1 MRKSYQKVVTL
12 RDSHPVTVLLVEDDP
27 GHTALIESNLR
38 RGGIHNDIIKLSNGK
53 QALDYLYS
61 RGEFDGMPRQS
72 PLLMLL
78 DLNIPGIDGIEVLET
93 VKADPE
99 LQNIPVII
107 VTAAD
112 DQQEIE
118 RCYKLGCNLYIPKPV
133 EYESFASIIRE
144 LGLLMIVTALPNP

>member
-12 RDSHPVTVLLVEDDP
+12 RDSNPVTVLLVEDDP
-27 GHTALIESNLR
+27 AHTALIEQNLR
-38 RGGIHNDIIKLSNGK
+38 RGGIHNDIVSLSDGH
-53 QALDYLYS
+53 QALDYLYG
-61 RGEFDGMPRQS
+61 RGEFKGRPRAAS
-72 PLLMLL
+72 LLMLL
-78 DLNIPGIDGIEVLET
+78 DLKIPGVDGIQVLET

-107 VTAAD
+107 VTASSE
-112 DQQEIE
+112 QEEIE

-144 LGLLMIVTALPNP
+144 LGLLMIVTALPSP